1 MRKMLTFGMILVTFI
16 YFIPVCYLN
25 YGSIGFGRELTGVAG
40 LCRK

>member
-25 YGSIGFGRELTGVAG
+25 YGKLGLGRELTDVFGN
-40 LCRK
+40 